1 MLLTARDITQ
11 QTFIH
16 KLTQYNLTIQSDQVI
31 LCFLYIYY
39 REPCV
44 QGGIRIMA
52 IFNTNLMQSLHNS
65 NPLIKSF
72 GIIAYIHQV

>member
-11 QTFIH
+11 QTFIN

-31 LCFLYIYY
+31 LCFFYIYY

-44 QGGIRIMA
+44 QGGNHIIA

-65 NPLIKSF
+65 LPLIKSF
-72 GIIAYIHQV
+72 GIIVYIHRV